1 VGEPLQ
7 IKPVTLIGKYV
18 QLAPLE
24 ERHIAGLAAVGLDE
38 RIWEFMRYGRI
49 ETEADLRQWV
59 LEILEHQKVG
69 QDLPFVVLDRAS
81 GNPVGATRYM
91 DIHPQNRNLEIG
103 GTWYGLAYQH
113 TAVNTETKYLL
124 LEHAFERL
132 GCLRVFFKTDVR
144 NERSQKAIERL
155 GAVKEGVMRN
165 HMILPNGFVRSSV
178 FYSILVEE
186 WPLVKWKLANRL
198 GY

>member
-1 VGEPLQ
+1 
-7 IKPVTLIGKYV
+7 
-18 QLAPLE
+18 
-24 ERHIAGLAAVGLDE
+24 
-38 RIWEFMRYGRI
+38 
-49 ETEADLRQWV
+49 
-59 LEILEHQKVG
+59 
-69 QDLPFVVLDRAS
+69 
-81 GNPVGATRYM
+81 
-91 DIHPQNRNLEIG
+91 
-103 GTWYGLAYQH
+103 LAYQH